1 MEQVKN
7 ESGITGLSLIAL
19 ICIIFIIFIVIALVI
34 ERYLLINQNN
44 KVLIRVI
51 IFAFMLNVAILFFLV
66 MSFSK
71 LKFSPGPPGARGI
84 RGRPG
89 RSGTPSAVNGCK
101 SVPAKLG
108 QLKLNKR
115 REATELILEKPFL
128 A

>member
-1 MEQVKN
+1 MEQIKN

-44 KVLIRVI
+44 IVLIRVI
-51 IFAFMLNVAILFFLV
+51 IFAFMLNFAILFFLV

-71 LKFSPGPPGARGI
+71 LKFSPGPPGAKGI

-101 SVPAKLG
+101 SVPVKLG

-115 REATELILEKPFL
+115 RESTELILEKPFL